1 MRYKLPVWE
10 SSPKLAPDLRSVVQQ
25 GTLLAGGCCG
35 LICDSWPP
43 FERARR
49 LSPKLVLWCH
59 QDNKTTILW
68 VKSFYYYYHHY
79 YLYYYY
85 YFNQG
90 LPNKF
95 LSLLSS
101 QRLTLM
107 KLINSCKGQ
116 SIWSTKLYTSSFG
129 SMIKLDAMSNLIK
142 AGLLT

>member
-1 MRYKLPVWE
+1 MRYKLPLWE
-10 SSPKLAPDLRSVVQQ
+10 SSLKLAPNLRSMVQQ
-25 GTLLAGGCCG
+25 GTLLAGGRCG

-43 FERARR
+43 FEHARR
-49 LSPKLVLWCH
+49 IPKLVLWCH
-59 QDNKTTILW
+59 QDNKTTILG
-68 VKSFYYYYHHY
+68 VKGFYYYYHHY

-90 LPNKF
+90 SPNKF
-95 LSLLSS
+95 SSLLSS

-116 SIWSTKLYTSSFG
+116 SIWSTKLYTSNFG

-142 AGLLT
+142 ASSLI